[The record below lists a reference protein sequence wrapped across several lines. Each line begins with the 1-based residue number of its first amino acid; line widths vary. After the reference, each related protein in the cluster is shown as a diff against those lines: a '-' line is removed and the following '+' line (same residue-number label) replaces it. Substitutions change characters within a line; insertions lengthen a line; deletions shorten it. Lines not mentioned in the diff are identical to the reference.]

1 MSADTG
7 GSEGG
12 YGQEGPEE
20 PLEIVGRY
28 DAKRLTGDDKIPA
41 PSGLHRSA
49 RQCARQMDSEWHGR
63 DMTIQLE
70 ASITENPGAVGE
82 YRAHCTSP

>member
-7 GSEGG
+7 GEGG
-12 YGQEGPEE
+12 YGPEGPEE

-28 DAKRLTGDDKIPA
+28 DAKRLTGDDKYQHHLGFTGA
-41 PSGLHRSA
+41 LNNA
-49 RQCARQMDSEWHGR
+49 LDKMDSEWHGR

-70 ASITENPGAVGE
+70 ASITKNPGAVGE